1 MNVHVIQERILQSG
15 IIRDMRQHPQLNLR
29 IVGRQNRP
37 ARLGRDEDLA
47 DFAAFLQPDRD
58 ILQVRELAAQPSGRG
73 NRLAIEGVDLAC

>member
-1 MNVHVIQERILQSG
+1 MNIHIFHESFLHPLVAGNMRQYPQFDLR
-15 IIRDMRQHPQLNLR
+15 IIR
-29 IVGRQNRP
+29 RQNRP
-37 ARLGRDEDLA
+37 ARFRGYKNFA